1 MEQITQNPEKT
12 APPPIETLSLD
23 ECWVLLESE
32 SFGRLAVAVNG
43 EIEIFPVNYAAYDG
57 ALHPHRR
64 RHRRSRRGRTAPVG
78 GEHQVPPHPHPPD
91 RGDRPQP
98 ALRPRTR
105 GRTRRHLLSRT
116 LIRQLGHADPE
127 TRGGH
132 ACRRRVSAVSCL
144 VWLKFMGLK
153 ADRASAAASVR
164 PEHRPV

>member
-43 EIEIFPVNYAAYDG
+43 DIEIFPVNCAAYDG
-57 ALHPHRR
+57 ALYI
-64 RHRRSRRGRTAPVG
+64 RTAA
-78 GEHQVPPHPHPPD
+78 GERQVPPHPHPPD

-105 GRTRRHLLSRT
+105 GRARRHLLSRT